1 MDISHTRST
10 GPGPT
15 AVEPQ
20 RLADVKRLR
29 RIRDRIDREYAKPL
43 DVAALARG
51 ANMPAGLLSRAFRAT
66 YGQSPYA
73 YLTARRMDRATLLLR
88 GDLGVDA
95 VCSAVGCATPGI
107 FVARF
112 AELVGLTP
120 EAFRGLASDSAGAG
134 IESMPACVAQRV
146 ARAVRNQEAPAP
158 GRPLA

>member
-15 AVEPQ
+15 AVESQ
-20 RLADVKRLR
+20 RLTDVKRLR

-43 DVAALARG
+43 DVTALARG

-107 FVARF
+107 FVTRF

>member
-1 MDISHTRST
+1 MDISRTRSAV
-10 GPGPT
+10 PGPT
-15 AVEPQ
+15 PVEPQ
-20 RLADVKRLR
+20 RLTDVKRLR
-29 RIRDRIDREYAKPL
+29 RIRDRIDREYAEPL

-107 FVARF
+107 FVTRF
-112 AELVGLTP
+112 AELAGLTP
-120 EAFRGLASDSAGAG
+120 ESFRGLASDAAGTG
-134 IESMPACVAQRV
+134 IEGMPACVAQRV

>member
-15 AVEPQ
+15 AIGSQ
-20 RLADVKRLR
+20 RLTDVKRLR

-43 DVAALARG
+43 DVTALARG

-107 FVARF
+107 FVTRF

-120 EAFRGLASDSAGAG
+120 EAFRGLASHSAGAG

>member
-1 MDISHTRST
+1 MDISQTRST
-10 GPGPT
+10 ARGRTP
-15 AVEPQ
+15 VEPQ
-20 RLADVKRLR
+20 RLTDAKRLR

-43 DVAALARG
+43 DVVALARG
-51 ANMPAGLLSRAFRAT
+51 ADLPAGLLGRAFRAT

-107 FVARF
+107 FVTRF
-112 AELVGLTP
+112 AELVGMTP
-120 EAFRGLASDSAGAG
+120 EAFRGLAADG
-134 IESMPACVAQRV
+134 IEGMPACVAQQV